1 MISINSQPQRR
12 LSSFLRNR
20 LNIFA
25 QPQIKTYSPPFYP
38 GGEIELEKYLSPLNS
53 NTLLSSQRPEKELV
67 AHFQIDV
74 KGRSR
79 KISILRGLD
88 FGRSYTLYHLIKNMP
103 SWKPASCNGHATPQ
117 YVTLRIKI

>member
-25 QPQIKTYSPPFYP
+25 QPQINTYSPPFYP
-38 GGEIELEKYLSPLNS
+38 GGEIELEKYLSPLNAHH
-53 NTLLSSQRPEKELV
+53 LLSSQKAENELV
-67 AHFQIDV
+67 AHFQIDS

-88 FGRSYTLYHLIKNMP
+88 FNSNYTFYHLIKNMP
-103 SWKPASCNGHATPQ
+103 TWKPASCNGFRRSQ